1 MNPVITYIVETHG
14 QTPVAGSYVYYEATY
29 PLEFVHPCRASS
41 TTKHEILITER
52 ESTDYTVDGVD
63 YQVVTVF
70 ATSSDSLAD
79 TDFNFVYQD
88 QVDLNGN
95 VILSDNHCDEA

>member
-1 MNPVITYIVETHG
+1 MNPVITYIGDTYG
-14 QTPVAGSYVYYEATY
+14 QTPVAGSFIYYEATY